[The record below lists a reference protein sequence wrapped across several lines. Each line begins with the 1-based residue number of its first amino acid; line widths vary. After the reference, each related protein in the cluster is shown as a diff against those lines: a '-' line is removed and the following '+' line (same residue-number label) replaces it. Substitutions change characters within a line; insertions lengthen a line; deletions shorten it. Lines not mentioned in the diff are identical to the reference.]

1 MNRAQTTA
9 GLVLVLVAVAAGM
22 WWGDGEAESIPTL
35 AAPDPPTSGSS
46 GDDSMITVHVAGLV
60 SRPGLVELPEGSRVA
75 DAVAA
80 AGGLLPGARAE
91 AINLA
96 AALSDGQQIVVP
108 EADGDRPATSAG
120 TPDGKVHLNQAT
132 ASELDSLPGVGPVI
146 AERIVSYREENGPFE
161 TIEDLLDVPG
171 IGEAKLADL
180 RDHVQVP

>member
-9 GLVLVLVAVAAGM
+9 GLILVLVAVAAGL
-22 WWGDGEAESIPTL
+22 WWGGGEAESIPPV
-35 AAPDPPTSGSS
+35 AVPDTPTTGSS
-46 GDDSMITVHVAGLV
+46 ADHSTITVHVAGLV

-91 AINLA
+91 SINLA
-96 AALSDGQQIVVP
+96 AALSDGQQIVVSGA
-108 EADGDRPATSAG
+108 EGDSPATASG
-120 TPDGKVHLNQAT
+120 SPDGKIHLNQAT
-132 ASELDSLPGVGPVI
+132 AAELDSLPGVGPVI
-146 AERIVSYREENGPFE
+146 AERIVSYRAENGPFQSV
-161 TIEDLLDVPG
+161 EDLLDVPG

>member
-9 GLVLVLVAVAAGM
+9 GLILLLVAVAAGM
-22 WWGDGEAESIPTL
+22 WWGAGEAESIPTM
-35 AAPDPPTSGSS
+35 AAPDPPTTGTSANRSA
-46 GDDSMITVHVAGLV
+46 ITVHVAGLV

-108 EADGDRPATSAG
+108 GADADSPATASG
-120 TPDGKVHLNQAT
+120 TPDGKIHLNQAT
-132 ASELDSLPGVGPVI
+132 AAELDALPGVGPVI
-146 AERIVSYREENGPFE
+146 AERIVSYRAENGPFQS
-161 TIEDLLDVPG
+161 IEDLLDVPG

>member
-9 GLVLVLVAVAAGM
+9 GLILVLVAVAAGM
-22 WWGDGEAESIPTL
+22 WWGAGEAESIPPVVAL
-35 AAPDPPTSGSS
+35 DPPTSDSS
-46 GDDSMITVHVAGLV
+46 ASNSTITVHVAGLV

-108 EADGDRPATSAG
+108 GAERDSPATASG
-120 TPDGKVHLNQAT
+120 TLDGKIQLNQAT
-132 ASELDSLPGVGPVI
+132 AAELDSLPGVGPVI
-146 AERIVSYREENGPFE
+146 AERIVSYREENGPFQSV
-161 TIEDLLDVPG
+161 EDLLDVPG

-180 RDHVQVP
+180 RDYVQVS

>member
-9 GLVLVLVAVAAGM
+9 GLILVLVAVAAGM
-22 WWGDGEAESIPTL
+22 WWGGGEAKSIPTL
-35 AAPDPPTSGSS
+35 APPDTPTSGSS
-46 GDDSMITVHVAGLV
+46 ANRSTITVHVAGLV
-60 SRPGLVELPEGSRVA
+60 SRPGLVELAEGSRVA
-75 DAVAA
+75 DAIAA
-80 AGGLLPGARAE
+80 AGGFLPGARAE

-108 EADGDRPATSAG
+108 GAEGDGPTMPER
-120 TPDGKVHLNQAT
+120 TPGGKIHLNQAT

-146 AERIVSYREENGPFE
+146 AERIVSYREVNGPFE
-161 TIEDLLDVPG
+161 SIEDLLDVPG